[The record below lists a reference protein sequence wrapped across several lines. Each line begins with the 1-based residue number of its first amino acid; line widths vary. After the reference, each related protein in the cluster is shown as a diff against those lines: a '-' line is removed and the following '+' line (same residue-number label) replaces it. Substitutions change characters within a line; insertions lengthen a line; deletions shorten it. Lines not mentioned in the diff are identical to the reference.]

1 MKKFFRRT
9 SLLLAAAFLGA
20 ATMQVQKSP
29 QDMDRFIDA
38 LIKRMTVEEKIG
50 QLVKLDGFRSY
61 ERSGSEYRLN
71 PEFTET
77 VEKWLIGSMYGL
89 VRADW
94 WTERDWNSGVPPEK
108 MNEVVNLF
116 QKYILDHSRLG
127 IPLYIAEEA
136 PHGLMA
142 LGTSVVDKIQ
152 ALVDAGE
159 YPAKLF

>member
-1 MKKFFRRT
+1 MFPYQKKELSPEERT
-9 SLLLAAAFLGA
+9 RDLL
-20 ATMQVQKSP
+20 S
-29 QDMDRFIDA
+29 
-38 LIKRMTVEEKIG
+38 RMTVEEKIG

-61 ERSGSEYRLN
+61 ERSGSEYRLK

-116 QKYILDHSRLG
+116 QK
-127 IPLYIAEEA
+127 
-136 PHGLMA
+136 
-142 LGTSVVDKIQ
+142 
-152 ALVDAGE
+152 
-159 YPAKLF
+159 